1 MVKGKTNVRLNF
13 LSPKTGTQE
22 CEASLHEA
30 AAAMAAT
37 AAARPPLSALSAGAR
52 NILASI
58 SNAPSS
64 STNAQPKDG
73 EKLLLSPE
81 IKSSVTRSAGASATT
96 SHEEEEE
103 EEKEKE
109 KYPHLENNSTISNNN
124 VEEHTTPAAGRRTP
138 DPFLTST
145 AAIPKPST
153 QQRRRASWV
162 PTPPKAAAKNVEAA
176 PRRSSFAG
184 KRKSKLTPTFPLDF

>member
-1 MVKGKTNVRLNF
+1 MGATKFGRERIIF
-13 LSPKTGTQE
+13 
-22 CEASLHEA
+22 SLVIS
-30 AAAMAAT
+30 
-37 AAARPPLSALSAGAR
+37 LGVC

-81 IKSSVTRSAGASATT
+81 IKSSLTRSAGASATT

-103 EEKEKE
+103 EEEKK
-109 KYPHLENNSTISNNN
+109 KYPHLENSSTISNNN
-124 VEEHTTPAAGRRTP
+124 VKEHTTPAAGHRTP

>member
-73 EKLLLSPE
+73 QKLLLSPE
-81 IKSSVTRSAGASATT
+81 IKSSVARSAGAHATT

-103 EEKEKE
+103 EKKE
-109 KYPHLENNSTISNNN
+109 KYPHLENSSTISNSN
-124 VEEHTTPAAGRRTP
+124 VKEHTTPAAGRRTP

-153 QQRRRASWV
+153 QQRRRASWL

>member
-13 LSPKTGTQE
+13 LSPKTRTQE

-37 AAARPPLSALSAGAR
+37 AAARPPLSALSAGGR

-64 STNAQPKDG
+64 STNAQPKDD
-73 EKLLLSPE
+73 EKQLLSPE

-103 EEKEKE
+103 EEQKK
-109 KYPHLENNSTISNNN
+109 KYPHLENSSTISNSN
-124 VEEHTTPAAGRRTP
+124 VKEHTTPAAGRGTP

>member
-81 IKSSVTRSAGASATT
+81 IKSSLTRSAGASATT

-103 EEKEKE
+103 EEEKK
-109 KYPHLENNSTISNNN
+109 KYPHLENSSTISNNN
-124 VEEHTTPAAGRRTP
+124 VKEHTTPAAGHRTP